1 MIRNDV
7 GVTLHL
13 VFGRIDTGPCIPI
26 SLQFYYSHGQR
37 PSSSFSVRCEQ
48 IPISRIAIG
57 MVKKSHTASTSYVLV
72 QHTDEQNY
80 RPLRY

>member
-1 MIRNDV
+1 MIRNDA

-37 PSSSFSVRCEQ
+37 PSSSFSVRCE
-48 IPISRIAIG
+48 
-57 MVKKSHTASTSYVLV
+57 
-72 QHTDEQNY
+72 
-80 RPLRY
+80 

>member
-13 VFGRIDTGPCIPI
+13 VFGRIDTDTGLCIPI

-37 PSSSFSVRCEQ
+37 PSSSFSVRCE
-48 IPISRIAIG
+48 
-57 MVKKSHTASTSYVLV
+57 
-72 QHTDEQNY
+72 
-80 RPLRY
+80 